1 MFLYYD
7 TKDLCRCGNVQPARL
22 KKKDS
27 ILIRVVLED
36 IQELQRRHFT
46 EMAELVDKKQI
57 ASGP

>member
-1 MFLYYD
+1 
-7 TKDLCRCGNVQPARL
+7 
-22 KKKDS
+22 
-27 ILIRVVLED
+27 LIRVVLED